1 MPARTIKSLKR
12 DANLR
17 RRARHAAEAIR
28 DERGDSLKSSSHVVI
43 TRSSTATGKGQVAF
57 RAAKLLKAP
66 RRGHG

>member
-1 MPARTIKSLKR
+1 MPVRTIKSLKR

-28 DERGDSLKSSSHVVI
+28 NERGDSLKSSSRVVI
-43 TRSSTATGKGQVAF
+43 TRGSTATGKGQVSF
-57 RAAKLLKAP
+57 RAVRLLKAS

>member
-1 MPARTIKSLKR
+1 MPVRTIKSLKR

-28 DERGDSLKSSSHVVI
+28 NERGDSLKSSSHVVI
-43 TRSSTATGKGQVAF
+43 TRGSTATGKGQVSF
-57 RAAKLLKAP
+57 RAVRLLKAS